1 METYSPN
8 DGENLHEIKYTLQ
21 RGKYKGWFT
30 TEIGGNCRGSI
41 LLDPDI
47 FDTLNN
53 SDITSS
59 NCNLEVDEYNE
70 CFSCNL
76 HDDDG
81 NGLFFDCCD
90 ESDMKEMLVAIEI
103 IDVNYREAVSNS

>member
-1 METYSPN
+1 MKTYSPN

-47 FDTLNN
+47 L
-53 SDITSS
+53 I
-59 NCNLEVDEYNE
+59 
-70 CFSCNL
+70 
-76 HDDDG
+76 
-81 NGLFFDCCD
+81 
-90 ESDMKEMLVAIEI
+90 
-103 IDVNYREAVSNS
+103 R